1 MAMTPWA
8 IATVVSWD
16 PQVLARRPLLRGFN
30 FSQSYTMIPYVS
42 N

>member
-8 IATVVSWD
+8 IATDIVGWD

-30 FSQSYTMIPYVS
+30 FRNLIR
-42 N
+42 